1 MTTKKTLIDAAHDY
15 TCSDAIHPIADSM
28 LAFGDFINGAEWTL
42 AKAKRFFKDTDL
54 YDKFIEFIR
63 YEE

>member
-15 TCSDAIHPIADSM
+15 TCSDAIHPIADRM

-42 AKAKRFFKDTDL
+42 AKAERFFIDDDL
-54 YDKFIEFIR
+54 YNKFIDFIR
-63 YEE
+63 NEE

>member
-1 MTTKKTLIDAAHDY
+1 MTTNKTLIDAAHDY
-15 TCSDAIHPIADSM
+15 TCSDAVPPIADSM

-42 AKAKRFFKDTDL
+42 AKAKRFFMDADL